1 MKTIWL
7 LYILV
12 SFNGNPQLEVK
23 EYDTEE
29 ECIQEKVR
37 VIQEVK
43 EVYSIEDVQVHCVL
57 TAQSSW
63 LSDKIMP

>member
-29 ECIQEKVR
+29 ECREEKVR
-37 VIQEVK
+37 VLEEIK
-43 EVYSIEDVQVHCVL
+43 EVYNLDAE
-57 TAQSSW
+57 AQCLYTIQDKESS
-63 LSDKIMP
+63 